1 MLKKYQKLFF
11 IIGGFLILGAFVLI
25 YLSKTKLEADAI
37 SYDNEINIQNEK
49 NVENDKKIV
58 VDVKGAVKKS
68 GVYSLNEGD
77 RIIDAINAAGGI
89 SKNGITNNIN
99 LSKKLTNEMV
109 VYVFTKSEYSK
120 TNKKECNCEVIKVN
134 ECTIENSQNIK
145 SEEKEAFNY
154 DNVPCIVTETPVDNC
169 ISINHDSS
177 KININYADVNA
188 LTSLSGIG
196 EAKAKSIIEYRNN
209 NGLFK
214 DINDIKN
221 VSGLGESLFEKI
233 KDYITV

>member
-99 LSKKLTNEMV
+99 
-109 VYVFTKSEYSK
+109 F
-120 TNKKECNCEVIKVN
+120 
-134 ECTIENSQNIK
+134 
-145 SEEKEAFNY
+145 
-154 DNVPCIVTETPVDNC
+154 
-169 ISINHDSS
+169 
-177 KININYADVNA
+177 
-188 LTSLSGIG
+188 
-196 EAKAKSIIEYRNN
+196 
-209 NGLFK
+209 
-214 DINDIKN
+214 
-221 VSGLGESLFEKI
+221 
-233 KDYITV
+233 